1 MSHPILIAPT
11 SPLTDLARSL
21 IAGSQAA
28 LLEIYPPDQIFSLT
42 AEELAA
48 TQGMTFY
55 TATRDGTGLGCVAS
69 LDCGDYVEVKR
80 LYVAPA
86 GRGTGLARA
95 LMARLEDDARKAGKS
110 AVMLETG
117 PDLLAATALYRAL
130 GYAERGPFGDYPP
143 HPASLFMQKHL
154 G

>member
-1 MSHPILIAPT
+1 MQIAPT
-11 SPLTDLARSL
+11 SPLTDIARRL

-28 LLEIYPPDQIFSLT
+28 LLEVYAPDEIFSLT

-48 TQGMTFY
+48 TPGMTFY
-55 TATRDGTGLGCVAS
+55 VASRADEGLGCVAS

-95 LMARLEDDARKAGKS
+95 LMARLEDDARAAGKT

-117 PDLLAATALYRAL
+117 PELAAATALYRAL
-130 GYAERGPFGDYPP
+130 GYRERGPFGDYPP
-143 HPASLFMQKHL
+143 HPASLFMEKPL

>member
-1 MSHPILIAPT
+1 MLIAPT
-11 SPLTDLARSL
+11 SPLTPMARAL
-21 IAGSQAA
+21 IAGSQEA
-28 LLEIYPPDQIFSLT
+28 LLAVYGPDEIFTLS

-55 TATRDGTGLGCVAS
+55 VASRDNAGLGCVAS
-69 LDCGDYVEVKR
+69 LDCGSYAEVKR

-95 LMARLEDDARKAGKS
+95 LMARLEADARASGKTV
-110 AVMLETG
+110 VMLETG
-117 PDLLAATALYRAL
+117 PELLAATALYRAL
-130 GYAERGPFGDYPP
+130 GYVARGPFGDYPP
-143 HPASLFMQKHL
+143 HPASLFMEKRL